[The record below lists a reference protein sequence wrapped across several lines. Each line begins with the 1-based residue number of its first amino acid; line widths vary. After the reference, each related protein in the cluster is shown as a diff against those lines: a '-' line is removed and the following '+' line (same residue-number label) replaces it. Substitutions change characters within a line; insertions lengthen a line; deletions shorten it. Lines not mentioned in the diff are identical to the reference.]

1 MQLTKREVEI
11 FNSGVLRAT
20 QGTEEFVQRAVNVV
34 ADLLLQLKGSSLEQC
49 KSEEK
54 RAVHIAKAYKKLE
67 IVKIKEV
74 SNDNN

>member
-54 RAVHIAKAYKKLE
+54 RAVYIAKAYKKLE
-67 IVKIKEV
+67 IVQIKEAQ
-74 SNDNN
+74 NG